1 MRRILPCLAAFVA
14 CALPASA
21 QAQSDSAA
29 PTRGPLFMLNET
41 ARVVDVVDAFEDG
54 SRWSF
59 RLSAGYAF
67 QSRRATILRERRVSD
82 PVSGMGLVQSVPV
95 ADYRESTHSLLI
107 NAELAL
113 YRDFAFTFGLPFV
126 LSNTR
131 TLAVSS
137 GASGADIQDAL
148 RDGWSERGMPTSILS
163 LPFESPERSGIDQL
177 RLGLQWAIFNQQR
190 DRTKPTWMIAF
201 EWRPPVGAQ
210 LHACQQTG
218 GRTVCPNPSS
228 VPSLPANGG
237 INATDA
243 ATRTPATGDGANPG
257 ISRGVHGVYFQ
268 TMLARRVGYV
278 EPYAG
283 MDFLAEFPTRSAPFR
298 YMDTPYGLLA
308 NFPPITTTLVAGV
321 EIIPWENRET
331 WQRAV
336 IDLRVRGT
344 YRSPGRDYSPLFD
357 ALGASNSRPL
367 LAPGCPSNVRNAD
380 GSCQPGREVYFD
392 GLTGTASHVMLG
404 GNLNISIQPAKF
416 LRFNLGGGFTW
427 VSTHAITNTD
437 ACNPGT
443 NPPADHPEW
452 RGGCVSNS
460 APDPAHR
467 PVIDQPGGRFFT
479 TDEILFDIFASITLT
494 PRVW

>member
-1 MRRILPCLAAFVA
+1 MSRISPCLAA
-14 CALPASA
+14 LLGASLSTSA
-21 QAQSDSAA
+21 WAQSDPSAPA
-29 PTRGPLFMLNET
+29 RGPLFMLNET
-41 ARVVDVVDAFEDG
+41 ARVVDVVDAFDPG
-54 SRWSF
+54 ASWSL
-59 RLSAGYAF
+59 RLTAGYAF
-67 QSRRATILRERRVSD
+67 QSRRSTILRERRVSD
-82 PVSGMGLVQSVPV
+82 PVAGMGLVQRLPV
-95 ADYRESTHSLLI
+95 ANYRENTHTLLV
-107 NAELAL
+107 NAEFGL
-113 YRDFAFTFGLPFV
+113 YRDLALTFGMPFV

-131 TLAVSS
+131 SLTISS
-137 GASGADIQDAL
+137 AASSADIQSAL
-148 RDGWSERGMPTSILS
+148 YDGWTERGAPTSVLS

-177 RLGLQWAIFNQQR
+177 RIGLQWSILNQQR
-190 DRTKPTWMIAF
+190 DRTKPTWTLSF
-201 EWRPPVGAQ
+201 EWRPPVGS
-210 LHACQQTG
+210 LMRACRQTS
-218 GRTVCPNPSS
+218 GRTVCPQVGS
-228 VPSLPANGG
+228 VPALPMSG
-237 INATDA
+237 IA
-243 ATRTPATGDGANPG
+243 ATEVAARAPGTGDEASPG
-257 ISRGVHGVYFQ
+257 ISRGLHGVYFQ
-268 TMLARRVGYV
+268 TTLSRRVGYV

-283 MDFLAEFPTRSAPFR
+283 LDFLAEFPIRSSPFR
-298 YMDTPYGLLA
+298 YLDSPYGMLA
-308 NFPPITTTLVAGV
+308 TFPPITTTLMAGV

-344 YRSPGRDYSPLFD
+344 YRSQGRDFSPLYD

-380 GSCQPGREVYFD
+380 GTCQPGREVYFD

-404 GNLNISIQPAKF
+404 ANMNISIQPAKF
-416 LRFNLGGGFTW
+416 LRFTLGGGFTW

-479 TDEILFDIFASITLT
+479 SDEMLFDIFASIALT